1 MPTYEYKCKVCGGVR
16 EITRA
21 YDDDTIP
28 VCCETSMERVWSST
42 PIHFKGGGFY
52 STDH

>member
-1 MPTYEYKCKVCGGVR
+1 MPTYEYKCKVCGGIQ
-16 EITRA
+16 EITRS
-21 YDDDTIP
+21 YDDDTVP
-28 VCCETSMERVWSST
+28 VCCQTSMERVWSST